1 MNKIPTHLEHKPII
15 AVDNY
20 DKIDSKYAGHT
31 DAQSL
36 SIGKA
41 QYDQNE
47 ISLKVWRYVNKK
59 WSRQSE
65 ELPIHRNIDLSI
77 LFLASL
83 LTDTDAKYSQ
93 SSLREEIVNEP
104 NVHLITDYYD
114 NHKEKL
120 KPRLEELKSLLDRFL
135 AKLYKSY

>member
-1 MNKIPTHLEHKPII
+1 MEKIPRHLKHQPII

-20 DKIDSKYAGHT
+20 DKIDSKYADLT
-31 DAQSL
+31 DAKSL
-36 SIGKA
+36 SIGQA
-41 QYDQNE
+41 QYDQDE
-47 ISLKVWRYVNKK
+47 ISLKVWRYVNDK

-83 LTDTDAKYSQ
+83 MTDTDAKYSQ

-104 NVHLITDYYD
+104 SVHLITDYYD

-120 KPRLEELKSLLDRFL
+120 RPRLEELKSLLDRFL
-135 AKLYKSY
+135 VK